1 MAAPDV
7 RVVDVRSVAMR
18 RTGFGIPADITLN
31 PYRGCAFGCSYCYA
45 RKFVHDDLARR
56 TTWGRWVDVKRN
68 AVDALLRESA
78 KCHDATIFVG
88 SATDPYQPL
97 ERTHRITRALLEV
110 LLLAHPKSVHIQT
123 RSPHV
128 VDDIDLLRRF
138 GDLLTVGISIPTD
151 SDVVR
156 KAFEPR
162 APSIARRLAAADAL
176 RSAGIRTTASIAPL
190 LPCTP
195 RRLARMLAGR
205 VDDTW
210 IGTINFHG
218 DEGGARGI
226 YAARG
231 WDRYLMPEHKAQVRD
246 ALADVGLARRR
257 DNSGGPGV
265 PSTA

>member
-45 RKFVHDDLARR
+45 RKFVHDDLSKRA
-56 TTWGRWVDVKRN
+56 TWGYWVEVKRN
-68 AVDALLRESA
+68 AVDALARESA
-78 KCHDATIFVG
+78 KCHDATVFVG

-97 ERTHRITRALLEV
+97 ERRHRITRALLEV
-110 LLLAHPKSVHIQT
+110 LLLAHPRSVHIQT

-128 VDDIDLLRRF
+128 VDDIELLQRF
-138 GDLLTVGISIPTD
+138 GDTLTVGISIPTD
-151 SDVVR
+151 SEVVR

-162 APSIARRLAAADAL
+162 APSLARRVEAATAL
-176 RSAGIRTTASIAPL
+176 RAAGIRTTASIAPL

-195 RRLARMLAGR
+195 RRLARMLEER
-205 VDDTW
+205 FDDTW
-210 IGTINFHG
+210 IGTIDFHG
-218 DEGGARGI
+218 DEGGARGV

-231 WDRYLMPEHKAQVRD
+231 WDHFLMPEHKHAVRE
-246 ALADVGLARRR
+246 ALAAVGLAHRR
-257 DNSGGPGV
+257 DNSPGPTV
-265 PSTA
+265 RSEA